1 MSDTR
6 SSRLDVTTSESE
18 PTGWVGW
25 VAFASSMMILLG
37 IFQAI
42 EGFVAIFDDGYYR
55 VGPSGL
61 VVDIDYTAWGW
72 AHLLLGLLIVASGV
86 GVLSGNVAA
95 RTVGVVL
102 AGISAIA
109 NLLFLE
115 AHPVWSIIV
124 ITLDV
129 LVIYALTVHG
139 REMSRL

>member
-6 SSRLDVTTSESE
+6 PSLLDVTTSDSE

-42 EGFVAIFDDGYYR
+42 EGLVGIFDDGYYR

-95 RTVGVVL
+95 AR
-102 AGISAIA
+102 SASSSPGSA
-109 NLLFLE
+109 QS
-115 AHPVWSIIV
+115 PTCTSSRP
-124 ITLDV
+124 TLPG
-129 LVIYALTVHG
+129 ASSSSPST
-139 REMSRL
+139 SW